1 MGQKTALVVCAA
13 AFIGSLSLAAQERT
27 AGEGVYTS
35 AQAMRGATVFQ
46 TSCATCHQTDGIA
59 PSLTG
64 DRFERFWTDA
74 SLNSLFT
81 QIRTAMP
88 RNAPGSLSES
98 AYVDVVAHLLA
109 SNGFPAGMDE
119 LAPIAM
125 SGIRI
130 ATAGAAAGAVPDF
143 ALVQVVGCLAEGANK
158 AWTLRRATE
167 PVRTR
172 EPEAPADSE
181 TSQLDANPTGTRSF
195 RLLQVYSAPKGWS
208 GQRVVAKGFLV
219 RSGSEERMTVTSM
232 RPLTTACA
240 D

>member
-1 MGQKTALVVCAA
+1 MGQKVALGVVAA
-13 AFIGSLSLAAQERT
+13 VLGASLSLAAQDRT
-27 AGEGVYTS
+27 TGEGVYTS

-46 TSCATCHQTDGIA
+46 NSCAVCHQTDGIA
-59 PSLTG
+59 PTLTG

-74 SLNSLFT
+74 NLNSLFT
-81 QIRTAMP
+81 QIKTAMP
-88 RNAPGSLSES
+88 RNAPGSLSEA

-109 SNGFPAGMDE
+109 SNGFPAGTDE
-119 LAPIAM
+119 LVP
-125 SGIRI
+125 SGMTGVRI
-130 ATAGAAAGAVPDF
+130 ATAGATAGAVPDF
-143 ALVQVVGCLAEGANK
+143 ALVQVVGCLAEAANK
-158 AWTLRRATE
+158 SWTLRRATE

-172 EPEAPADSE
+172 EPEAPAESE

-232 RPLTTACA
+232 RPLTSPCA

>member
-1 MGQKTALVVCAA
+1 MGHKTALVAGAA
-13 AFIGSLSLAAQERT
+13 VLVGTLSMGAQERT
-27 AGEGVYTS
+27 AGEGVYAA
-35 AQAMRGATVFQ
+35 AQATRGAAVFQ
-46 TSCATCHQTDGIA
+46 TSCATCHQADGIA

-74 SLNSLFT
+74 NLNSLFT
-81 QIRTAMP
+81 QIKTAMP
-88 RNAPGSLSES
+88 RNAPGSLSEA

-109 SNGFPAGMDE
+109 QNGFPPGDDE
-119 LAPIAM
+119 LVPAAM
-125 SGIRI
+125 AGVRI
-130 ATAGAAAGAVPDF
+130 ATAGATAGAVPDF
-143 ALVQVVGCLAEGANK
+143 ALVQVVGCLAEGTNK
-158 AWTLRRATE
+158 TWSLRSATE

-172 EPEAPADSE
+172 EPEAPAESE
-181 TSQLDANPTGTRSF
+181 TSQLDANPIGTRSF

-232 RPLTTACA
+232 RPLTSPCA